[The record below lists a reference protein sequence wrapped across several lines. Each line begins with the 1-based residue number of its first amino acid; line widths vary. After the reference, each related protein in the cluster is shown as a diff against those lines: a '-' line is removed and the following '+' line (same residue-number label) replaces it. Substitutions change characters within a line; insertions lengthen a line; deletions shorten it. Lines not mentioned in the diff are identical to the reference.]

1 MSGDARNPWILRLA
15 IGALVLVALG
25 AIAGAALW
33 IARPQTYSIVL
44 STGNEGGT
52 YLPLGQGMAR
62 VISAAH
68 PEIDI
73 EVIESSGAVENMS
86 RLASGAADFAFIQN
100 DTKGSSTVRT
110 VVPLYREVL
119 HFIVRNESGIE
130 SFRDIR
136 SKKIAIGSRGSGT
149 EALVMALL
157 RHYDLDISQFEP
169 HFLGA
174 GEAADAL
181 ISGQIDAMLFVGGIK
196 SEACQRAVASG
207 KVHFVGLGT
216 AGVDADEIEGFRYD
230 YPFAEPY
237 VIPTMTYSSRA
248 GGKPER
254 PIATIAI
261 RAILATRSD
270 VSDDLVRQVTAA
282 VFAGRTE
289 LIRTHGNASEI
300 RERFDETWLQYPV
313 HAGAQAYY
321 RRDEPGFLITYA
333 ELMGF
338 ILSVVLAFVA
348 TFAGA
353 REAII
358 RRKKNRIDVYYTR
371 LDEILTELRTDEPAA
386 ARLDELDVELSE
398 MQRRAF
404 QQLVA
409 EQLRADESFRIFQDF
424 LAECKA
430 QIAEIR
436 TRREAFSRS

>member
-1 MSGDARNPWILRLA
+1 MRLA
-15 IGALVLVALG
+15 IALFVLVAVG

-33 IARPQTYSIVL
+33 IARPEHRRIVL

-73 EVIESSGAVENMS
+73 EVVESSGAVENMS

-130 SFRDIR
+130 SLRDIR
-136 SKKIAIGSRGSGT
+136 GKKVAIGSRGSGT

-157 RHYDLDISQFEP
+157 RHYDLDIAQFEP

-181 ISGQIDAMLFVGGIK
+181 ISGQIDAMLFVVGIK

-207 KVHFVGLGT
+207 TVHFVGLGT

-248 GGKPER
+248 GGKPSR

-270 VSDDLVRQVTAA
+270 VPDDLVRQVTAA

-300 RERFDETWLQYPV
+300 RERFDETWLQYAV
-313 HAGAQAYY
+313 HTGAQAFY

-338 ILSVVLAFVA
+338 ILSVVVFFVA

-353 REAII
+353 REAVI

-371 LDEILTELRTDEPAA
+371 LDEILTELRTEEPEA
-386 ARLDELDVELSE
+386 ARLDELDQELSE

-404 QQLVA
+404 KQLVA

-430 QIAEIR
+430 QIIEIR
-436 TRREAFSRS
+436 TRREAGGHRP